1 MRDPDI
7 RLALHASLLGQYGNE
22 PDTLIRHE
30 VGLCAGERRIDVIL
44 VNGELAGYEIK
55 SDEDTLHRLA
65 GQAETYNRVL
75 DKAILVTTRRHL
87 DSALFALPNWWGVAV
102 ARAEHGE
109 ICLESVRKPALNA
122 QHDAFSL
129 AQMLWREEALTELR
143 LRDKGQGLYKKARHY
158 IWVALAEALSLDELR
173 SVVRAR
179 LKARRDW
186 PGGQLRAPY
195 GVTVHKPA
203 TE

>member
-1 MRDPDI
+1 MRDSEI
-7 RLALHASLLGQYGNE
+7 RWALHASLLAQYGSD

-30 VGLCAGERRIDVIL
+30 VGLCAGERRIDVVL

-55 SDEDTLHRLA
+55 SDQDTLYRLA
-65 GQAETYNRVL
+65 GQAETYSRVL
-75 DKAILVTTRRHL
+75 DRATLVTTRHHL
-87 DSALFALPNWWGVAV
+87 DSALFVLPDWWGVTV
-102 ARAEHGE
+102 ARAERGE
-109 ICLESVRKPALNA
+109 IHLDSVRKPALNE

-129 AQMLWREEALTELR
+129 VQMLWREEALTELR
-143 LRDKGQGLYKKARHY
+143 LRQKGQGLYKKARHY
-158 IWVALAEALSLDELR
+158 LWVALAEALSLDELR
-173 SVVRAR
+173 SVVRGR

-203 TE
+203 TA